1 MKRLLKDYEKTLKLI
16 SDELTKTINEATDM
30 NRVISLTIKRSC
42 YKTFIKD
49 LKEFMPP
56 DAPISTKPTAE
67 DIREEEERAAKQKK
81 MDDEHDAFIARLM
94 ADDEP
99 EIKKPKG
106 FEDFEPSTGK

>member
-1 MKRLLKDYEKTLKLI
+1 MKRLLKEYQLKF
-16 SDELTKTINEATDM
+16 SSCKEEL
-30 NRVISLTIKRSC
+30 NRL
-42 YKTFIKD
+42 IKD
-49 LKEFMPP
+49 GTDLESISKNVIKLKCHRTVIEDIQELLPTA
-56 DAPISTKPTAE
+56 APVSTKPTAE

>member
-1 MKRLLKDYEKTLKLI
+1 MAEFINYDGMYAQREKPKMPKIATSKEIEEDRLWEIEQK
-16 SDELTKTINEATDM
+16 
-30 NRVISLTIKRSC
+30 
-42 YKTFIKD
+42 
-49 LKEFMPP
+49 
-56 DAPISTKPTAE
+56 
-67 DIREEEERAAKQKK
+67 AKQKK